1 MALTPRLDLRQSQQ
15 LVMTPQLQQAIKLLQ
30 LSNLELVDFLS
41 TELEKNPLLDISED
55 RPDADQDS
63 PNDAENAAR
72 QSAKEDSERADGM
85 VSADESLSETA
96 QAVDNSDSPLD
107 TDFEENVFNHDSP
120 TDSAAQAAN
129 GHESSAG
136 PSSFDRGSGGG
147 SSEGANSFE
156 QRIAGTISLRD
167 YLTEQ
172 MAMVVSGPQDRLIAG
187 HLIDMVDDAG
197 YLSELLDD
205 VPDRL
210 GCTDDDVERVLDALQ
225 QLEPAGV
232 FARNLSECLAL
243 QLTEKDRYDPC
254 MQALL
259 QNLDLVAKRDFPA
272 LKKLCNVSSG
282 DLADMLRELQE
293 LNPKPGLAF
302 GGEPVQPVVPDV
314 FVRKSPAGTWSV
326 ELNTETLP
334 KVLVNA
340 QYYTSL
346 TSLAG
351 SKEDKA
357 YISEC
362 YANANWLVKAL
373 DQRARTILKVATELV
388 KHQEAFFSRGIRYLK
403 PLNLRTIAENISM
416 HESTVSRVTA
426 NKYIATERGIF
437 EMKYFF
443 TSAVGASEGDCG
455 HAAESVRHRI
465 KELIDQEKPDA
476 ILSDDK
482 IVDILRREEID
493 IARRTVAK
501 YREAMRVPSSV
512 ERRRQK
518 NLVC

>member
-30 LSNLELVDFLS
+30 LSNLELTDFVL
-41 TELEKNPLLDISED
+41 TEVEKNPLLDMD
-55 RPDADQDS
+55 GD
-63 PNDAENAAR
+63 
-72 QSAKEDSERADGM
+72 RADAAPSEPAEESSSETPREAEEPGDGVM
-85 VSADESLSETA
+85 SADESLSDTSKTA
-96 QAVDNSDSPLD
+96 KENDSPLD
-107 TDFEENVFNHDSP
+107 TDFEENVFNHDGP
-120 TDSAAQAAN
+120 TDSVSQDAN
-129 GHESSAG
+129 GHDAPAG
-136 PSSFDRGSGGG
+136 LSNLDIGGG
-147 SSEGANSFE
+147 SRMPDNATPFE
-156 QRIAGTISLRD
+156 QRMSETLSLRD
-167 YLTEQ
+167 HLSEQ
-172 MAMVVSGPQDRLIAG
+172 MAMVILEAEDRMIAG

-197 YLSELLDD
+197 YLSEPPDD

-210 GCTDDDVERVLDALQ
+210 GCTVEDVTRVLSALQ

-232 FARNLSECLAL
+232 FARDLAECLAL

-259 QNLDLVAKRDFPA
+259 QNLDLVAKRDFSA
-272 LKKLCNVSSG
+272 LRKLCNVSAD
-282 DLADMLRELQE
+282 DLTDMILELQE

-302 GGEPVQPVVPDV
+302 GGEPIQPVVPDI

-326 ELNTETLP
+326 ELNTDTLP

-340 QYYTSL
+340 QYYMSL

-351 SKEDKA
+351 SKNDKA

-388 KHQEAFFSRGIRYLK
+388 KHQESFFSKGIRYLK

-443 TSAVGASEGDCG
+443 NSAVGGSDTEDG

-465 KELIDQEKPDA
+465 RQLIDGEKPEA

-482 IVDILRREEID
+482 IVDILRGEDIE

-501 YREAMRVPSSV
+501 YREAMRIPSSV

-518 NLVC
+518 KLVC